1 MVDPCKKIHDFQ
13 LINEKVML
21 VQYQYV
27 KEFGFGGKK
36 SNIFIAAFTNCFAR
50 LKLYSELYKLGDRV
64 IYYDTDSIIYVTKDG
79 EYDPELGDYLG
90 EFTNELQ
97 CKDVGCKDNG
107 CTKRHYIVEF
117 ISAGPKNYSYKTEIG
132 TTKCKVRGFTLN
144 KYNSLIINFD
154 SMRNMVTAPE
164 GADVSVTVTDPAKI
178 TRHKTRSI
186 LYNRPMSK
194 SYRMVYDKRVI
205 LQDYDTRPY
214 GL

>member
-1 MVDPCKKIHDFQ
+1 MD
-13 LINEKVML
+13 L
-21 VQYQYV
+21 V
-27 KEFGFGGKK
+27 GKK
-36 SNIFIAAFTNCFAR
+36 SNIFIAAFTTCFAR

-90 EFTNELQ
+90 EFMNELQ
-97 CKDVGCKDNG
+97 CNDVGCKDNG

-144 KYNSLIINFD
+144 KCNSLIINFD
-154 SMRNMVTAPE
+154 SMRDMVTAPE
-164 GADVSVTVTDPAKI
+164 GADISVTVTDPAKI
-178 TRHKTRSI
+178 TRNKTRSI

-214 GL
+214 GF